1 MGRGQK
7 QKQKTILPRPLVW
20 QRMQMP
26 SQQATM
32 GLAPM
37 EGVER
42 TNTVVVR
49 GVGQGQRQSMGVPSR
64 QDPYAIEMD

>member
-1 MGRGQK
+1 
-7 QKQKTILPRPLVW
+7 
-20 QRMQMP
+20 MP